1 MVLQNLID
9 NPNKRFILVGG
20 KGGTG
25 KTSSA
30 ASIAVYF
37 AERGEKTLIISTDPA
52 HSLSDSFDQPLGNKD
67 PTKIIGVNGE
77 LYGLEIDPEQASGD
91 FAEVLSMSGAS
102 TDDLANSLGS
112 MGLDEFKDMFST
124 MPPGVD
130 EALALAKVIQ
140 FIESPEY
147 QYFQRIIFDTAP
159 TGHTLRLL
167 ALPDFLDSFLGK
179 AMKLRAKINNMFAGF
194 KSLLGMEAQRDNTVE
209 AIEALKETIVK
220 VRAFFQD
227 EKRTEFI
234 IVTIPTIMAI
244 NESERLA
251 EELKL
256 QNIAVKNVIVNQ
268 IMPQNINCKFC
279 QARSAGQ
286 EQNLEYIRNLFINYH
301 LTEVPFFDREI
312 RGVPAL
318 RIMAQALF
326 EKKFVT
332 SET

>member
-1 MVLQNLID
+1 MTLQNILE
-9 NPNKRFILVGG
+9 NPEKRFIIVGG

-30 ASIAVYF
+30 ASIGVFF
-37 AERGEKTLIISTDPA
+37 AEHGEKTLIISTDPA
-52 HSLSDSFDQPLGNKD
+52 HSLSDSFDQPMGTSK
-67 PTKIIGVNGE
+67 PKRIAGVNGE
-77 LYGLEIDPEQASGD
+77 LYGLEIDPSNASD
-91 FAEVLSMSGAS
+91 DVSQVLNLTN
-102 TDDLANSLGS
+102 TDTNDLANSLGS
-112 MGLDEFKDMFST
+112 LGLDEFQDLFQT

-147 QYFQRIIFDTAP
+147 QDFKRIIFDTAP

-179 AMKLRAKINNMFAGF
+179 AIKLRVKLNNTFASF
-194 KSLLGMEAQRDNTVE
+194 KALLGMEAQKDTTLE
-209 AIEALKETIVK
+209 TIEALKKTIVK
-220 VRAFFQD
+220 VREFFQN
-227 EKRTEFI
+227 EQTTEFI

-256 QNIAVKNVIVNQ
+256 QHIKVNNIIVNQ
-268 IMPQNINCKFC
+268 IMPENLECKFC

-286 EQNLEYIRNLFINYH
+286 NENLAYIEELFREYTITKL
-301 LTEVPFFDREI
+301 PFFDREI
-312 RGVPAL
+312 RGVNAL
-318 RIMAQALF
+318 RIMAEGLF
-326 EKKFVT
+326 NGIKV
-332 SET
+332 ETT